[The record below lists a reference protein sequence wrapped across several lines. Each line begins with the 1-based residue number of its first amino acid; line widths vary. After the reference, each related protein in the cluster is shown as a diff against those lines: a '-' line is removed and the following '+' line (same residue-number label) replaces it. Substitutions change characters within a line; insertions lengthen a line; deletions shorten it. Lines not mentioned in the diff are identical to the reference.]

1 MRVGVH
7 QPNFLPWM
15 GYFFKMAQCDVFV
28 LLDHVE
34 YTKQSFTKRIKIH
47 KPENLEDEQY
57 IIVPLQKHSDF
68 ASINSLQ
75 LVENNKWQK
84 KIANQIH
91 QSYHK
96 APYYYQIEP
105 LIERFFNQPLG
116 SNSFSHFTI
125 ELIQH
130 IAEMLELNPK
140 WILSSD
146 LKIECTGKDVN
157 FDIVNLLE
165 GQAYI
170 SGMGAKK
177 YLDESRYTEKNI
189 ALIYSD
195 FPNHFTSLGIPA
207 HFLNKSVLSYL
218 ACYEMTDLKRVI
230 TSK

>member
-47 KPENLEDEQY
+47 KPENLEDEQF

-75 LVENNKWQK
+75 IVENNKWQK

-105 LIERFFNQPLG
+105 LIERFFTQPLR

-125 ELIQH
+125 EIIQY
-130 IAEMLELNPK
+130 IAAMLELNPK
-140 WILSSD
+140 WIISSD
-146 LKIECTGKDVN
+146 LEIECTGKDVN

-165 GQAYI
+165 ENGDINWYQAI
-170 SGMGAKK
+170 MMDALGGDWEQILETNIKK
-177 YLDESRYTEKNI
+177 LRKRFPDKFTNEDANNRDLDAEREI
-189 ALIYSD
+189 LEE
-195 FPNHFTSLGIPA
+195 
-207 HFLNKSVLSYL
+207 NKS
-218 ACYEMTDLKRVI
+218 
-230 TSK
+230 